1 MPFPLPLL
9 YGECGAAKR
18 GRVGFADMIISSVA
32 DYREAARRRL
42 PRFLFD
48 YIDGGAGTEATLAA
62 NVNDLAAIRLRQ
74 RVLRGA
80 ASVDLSTEWFGERA
94 ALPVILGPVGLT
106 GMFARRGE
114 AQMARAAAS
123 VGVPS
128 VLSTVSVCSLE
139 EVAARS
145 PQPIWFQL
153 YVLKDRGFMR
163 SALER
168 ARAVGVTRL
177 VFTVDLPTP
186 GPRYRDAHSGMSGP
200 FAASRRLLQALAHPA
215 WSFDVGLMG
224 RPHDLGNISAYLGR
238 RVGLEDYIGWLSAN
252 MDPSIG
258 WSDLEWIRDF
268 WKGPMIIK
276 GVLDPDDARDA
287 LRLGADG
294 LVVSNHG
301 GRQLDG
307 ALSTAKA
314 LPPIVDAVGGSLTVF
329 ADSGV
334 RSGLDVLRLLA
345 LGAKGVLLGRA
356 AAYALAA
363 DGRAGVENM
372 LDIMARDMRVAMTLT
387 GAAAIGDVDR
397 DILA

>member
-1 MPFPLPLL
+1 
-9 YGECGAAKR
+9 
-18 GRVGFADMIISSVA
+18 MIISSAA
-32 DYREAARRRL
+32 DYREAARRKL

-48 YIDGGAGTEATLAA
+48 YIDGGAGTETTLAA

-80 ASVDLSTEWFGERA
+80 AEVDLSTEWFGERS
-94 ALPVILGPVGLT
+94 ALPVILGPVGLN

-139 EVAARS
+139 EVAAQSSR
-145 PQPIWFQL
+145 PIWFQL
-153 YVLKDRGFMR
+153 YVLKDRGFMKNM
-163 SALER
+163 LER
-168 ARAVGVTRL
+168 ARAAGVTRL

-200 FAASRRLLQALAHPA
+200 FAASRRLLQALAHPGWA
-215 WSFDVGLMG
+215 YDVGLMG

-238 RVGLEDYIGWLSAN
+238 RIGLEDYIGWLTAN
-252 MDPSIG
+252 MDPAIG

-268 WKGPMIIK
+268 WKGPMVIK

-307 ALSTAKA
+307 AISSAKA
-314 LPPIVDAVGGSLTVF
+314 LPPIVEAVGGSLTVF

-372 LDIMARDMRVAMTLT
+372 LDILARDMRVAMTLT
-387 GAAAIGDVDR
+387 GAASIGDIDR